1 MQQYTIELPS
11 TGLSYFDV
19 CNRCRCPLES
29 DGRVLGSCVR
39 IPDGKRTH
47 WETLCD
53 GCLTALKGE
62 QDK

>member
-1 MQQYTIELPS
+1 MQQSVIKQPS
-11 TGLSYFDV
+11 AGLSYLEV

-29 DGRVLGSCVR
+29 EGRILGRCVR

-53 GCLTALKGE
+53 GCLTTLKGE